1 MSRKF
6 KITLMILTQTPT
18 FMGVLV
24 SPAARRTV
32 PKMMLAVRGSMG
44 R

>member
-6 KITLMILTQTPT
+6 KITLMAFTPMPT
-18 FMGVLV
+18 RMGVRV

-32 PKMMLAVRGSMG
+32 PKITEAVRGSMG